1 MGSGIRM
8 GSQHLPMQSLPL
20 TVLNILS
27 HCLLLGRLLGQMQPK
42 IGDCRRVCHEE
53 WQDCLPSNK
62 FRIGEEGEV
71 VQKFY
76 LHICHN
82 TLVILD
88 WTVALECVHFLRA
101 NFVFGAD
108 IMSMVAGG
116 QGIYR
121 VGISFFVTS
130 IETRMVH
137 QEIFKLIAVRI

>member
-1 MGSGIRM
+1 M
-8 GSQHLPMQSLPL
+8 
-20 TVLNILS
+20 V
-27 HCLLLGRLLGQMQPK
+27 
-42 IGDCRRVCHEE
+42 E
-53 WQDCLPSNK
+53 
-62 FRIGEEGEV
+62 
-71 VQKFY
+71 KFY

-88 WTVALECVHFLRA
+88 WTVALECIHFLGA